1 MIYKNKICFFS
12 VDLFALHQFKI
23 DLIENLIDEGKDVFI
38 VTFESSKKYKIYF
51 KKKILNYIV

>member
-51 KKKILNYIV
+51 KKKI